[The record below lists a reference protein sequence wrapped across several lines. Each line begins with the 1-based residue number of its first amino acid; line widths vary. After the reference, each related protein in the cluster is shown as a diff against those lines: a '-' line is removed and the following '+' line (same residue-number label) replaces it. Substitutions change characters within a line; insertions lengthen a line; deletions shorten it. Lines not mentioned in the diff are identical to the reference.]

1 MSADRLR
8 ELYLNELSD
17 LHDAENRAI
26 LLLSRLAEASQHG
39 GLRRTLTQHATE
51 ARLHLERIQLIFTHW
66 GETRRPRTCAGL
78 VGIVQEADDR
88 LNDPAT
94 DDARDAAIIGIAQRV
109 AHYEIAA
116 YGAARIFARWL
127 NRLDDARLLEE
138 TIDEQRRADRR
149 LIEVADARES
159 TISAA

>member
-1 MSADRLR
+1 MSASTLR
-8 ELYLNELSD
+8 ELYLNELAD
-17 LHDAENRAI
+17 LYDAERRAI
-26 LLLSRLAEASQHG
+26 LLVTRLAEEA
-39 GLRRTLTQHATE
+39 QHADLRAALTHHSVE
-51 ARLHLERIQLIFTHW
+51 ARLHLERIQLILTHW
-66 GETRRPRTCAGL
+66 GEERRPRTSAGL
-78 VGIVQEADDR
+78 AGIVQEADDR

-94 DDARDAAIIGIAQRV
+94 GDARDAAIIGIAQRV

-138 TIDEQRRADRR
+138 TIAEQQRAERR
-149 LIEVADARES
+149 LIDVADARES